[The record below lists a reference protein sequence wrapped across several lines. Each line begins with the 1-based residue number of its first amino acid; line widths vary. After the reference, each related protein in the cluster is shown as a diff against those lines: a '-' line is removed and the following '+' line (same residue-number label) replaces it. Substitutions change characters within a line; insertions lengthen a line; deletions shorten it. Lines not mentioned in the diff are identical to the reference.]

1 MVPPMTRAIRHTF
14 NKSTAFIP
22 GVCAVLP
29 TFGGLILLAA
39 IVTAFVGLRDTVH
52 KRMFPAAP
60 NSSIYLSLPIMA
72 AVQWPAAVKSVHEAF
87 QQEKSAPP
95 PEAAKPRY
103 RLVYPLQQ
111 DRYRLVEIKAFALP
125 PASETRM
132 AKRRYSGSEKLIAAH
147 LARKKH
153 HIYHPIIHEAANRHE
168 VDPALVKAIIMAES
182 GYDPKAISKRGAK
195 GLMQLMPSTAKA
207 LGVEDVFNPE
217 HNINGGVRY
226 FKRLVNRF
234 NGDVRLALAAY
245 NAGSRKVKQYQG
257 IPPFKA
263 TRFYIKKVL
272 TYYEYFKQRSAR
284 DLNSA

>member
-1 MVPPMTRAIRHTF
+1 VH
-14 NKSTAFIP
+14 
-22 GVCAVLP
+22 LP
-29 TFGGLILLAA
+29 A
-39 IVTAFVGLRDTVH
+39 TV
-52 KRMFPAAP
+52 
-60 NSSIYLSLPIMA
+60 
-72 AVQWPAAVKSVHEAF
+72 VKSVHDPF
-87 QQEKSAPP
+87 YREKNLHPP
-95 PEAAKPRY
+95 RASKIRY
-103 RLVYPLQQ
+103 RLIYPPED
-111 DRYRLVEIKAFALP
+111 DRYRLVEIKAFSSSP
-125 PASETRM
+125 VSKTRSP
-132 AKRRYSGSEKLIAAH
+132 KRRYSASEKLIAAH

-207 LGVEDVFNPE
+207 LGIKDIFDPE

-245 NAGSRKVKQYQG
+245 NAGYRKVKEYQG

-272 TYYEYFKQRSAR
+272 TYYEYFKQRSPG